1 MEHTV
6 KTKTKKQ
13 SSHAKTEKSM
23 TKEGVA
29 DVSSSKMSSRCKK
42 DSCGCDKK
50 GGSCDIKQTKDGRR

>member
-29 DVSSSKMSSRCKK
+29 DVSSSKISSRYKK

-50 GGSCDIKQTKDGRR
+50 GSSCDIKPTKDCGR

>member
-13 SSHAKTEKSM
+13 SSHARTEKSM

-29 DVSSSKMSSRCKK
+29 DVSSSKMSSRYKK

-50 GGSCDIKQTKDGRR
+50 DSSCDIKPTKDGAR

>member
-29 DVSSSKMSSRCKK
+29 DVSSSKTSSRYKK

-50 GGSCDIKQTKDGRR
+50 DSSCDIKPTKDSER